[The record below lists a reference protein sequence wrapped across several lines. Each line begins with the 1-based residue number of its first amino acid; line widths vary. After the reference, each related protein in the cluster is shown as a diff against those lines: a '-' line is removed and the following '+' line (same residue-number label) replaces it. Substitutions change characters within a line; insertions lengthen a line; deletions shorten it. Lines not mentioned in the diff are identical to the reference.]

1 MKKTLM
7 LSALALTIAGTV
19 TGCAN
24 CNKCGGCDEVMEV
37 DAMEIITC
45 PACQQKLKCKKT
57 HQHTKD
63 CQSAAQCKTQ
73 SADCSECD
81 GKEKD
86 HSTVKNETANCGE
99 CGQEKKDGQV
109 EQPHTTASR
118 IN

>member
-7 LSALALTIAGTV
+7 LSALALTIAGAV

-24 CNKCGGCDEVMEV
+24 CNKCGGCDEVMEI

-45 PACQQKLKCKKT
+45 PACKQKLKGKKT
-57 HQHTKD
+57 HKHTKD
-63 CQSAAQCKTQ
+63 CQPAAQCKTQ
-73 SADCSECD
+73 SANCGECD

-86 HSTVKNETANCGE
+86 PATVKNETANCGE
-99 CGQEKKDGQV
+99 CGQEKKDGQA